1 MYYKKQQNK
10 MEEDTHKQIMY
21 NRKFIGQPQAM
32 WILSPWIVWWSNF
45 RIRNRTRT
53 RIHSTMEYS
62 IQMALHVA
70 GIRDMDYHFQ
80 TLKEMSQ
87 RITLR
92 LDRAA
97 RAMDEVNKANV
108 SPLAS
113 GSRSD
118 RDSD

>member
-1 MYYKKQQNK
+1 MYLPTRNYVGIVALDSLGVNL
-10 MEEDTHKQIMY
+10 H
-21 NRKFIGQPQAM
+21 QP
-32 WILSPWIVWWSNF
+32 SPL
-45 RIRNRTRT
+45 
-53 RIHSTMEYS
+53 HS
-62 IQMALHVA
+62 A